1 LAFNISIRREHGFRN
16 LLPMI
21 ADRIYKLHEQLA
33 DQSPRHHL
41 GASEIGH
48 KCERA
53 LWYSFR
59 WAFKKNFSGRML
71 RLFETGNLA
80 ETRLIKELRLAG
92 FEVVDRDD
100 GHQLRFKE
108 HGHFAGSIDGKILI
122 DGEWYLLEIKT
133 SNLKGFTYLK
143 ENGVKKSQGKHYAQ
157 MQTYMRTMGLT
168 KALYVSICKDNEE
181 IYSEVVNYNEKES
194 LKLSEKALRVIQSE
208 DVPPRISDT
217 IKGCFECE
225 WCDYVSNCHRL
236 NSDQLPEFNCRT
248 CLNSTPIANGEW
260 LCNQDRKEIKELKG
274 CSEHLF
280 IPALVPGEFL
290 GADDSKE
297 FKLEFRTIEGKTI
310 INRKGKGL
318 EIIA

>member
-1 LAFNISIRREHGFRN
+1 MNIAN
-16 LLPMI
+16 
-21 ADRIYKLHEQLA
+21 RIYKLHEQLA
-33 DQSPRHHL
+33 DQTPRPHL

-59 WAFKKNFSGRML
+59 WAFKKNFNGRML

-80 ETRLIKELRLAG
+80 EARLIKELRLAG
-92 FEVVDRDD
+92 FEVEDRDD

-122 DGEWYLLEIKT
+122 NGEWYLLEIKT

-143 ENGVKKSQGKHYAQ
+143 ENGVKKAQLKHYAQ
-157 MQTYMRTMGLT
+157 MQTYMRKMGLA

-208 DVPPRISDT
+208 DAPPRISDT

-236 NSDQLPEFNCRT
+236 NSNLLPEFNCRT
-248 CLNSTPIANGEW
+248 CMHSTPKFNELEGTW
-260 LCNQDRKEIKELKG
+260 HCNKERKEIAEQKG

-280 IPALVPGEFL
+280 IPSLVPGEM
-290 GADDSKE
+290 KE
-297 FKLEFRTIEGKTI
+297 LTNVDGEIDCLKYLTIEGKTI

-318 EIIA
+318 EVLA